1 MLRGLLNAA
10 QSLGD
15 QTDPQIVGLRLKP
28 SASQGSRRQ
37 PAWNPT
43 HGTSTNTLTDWT
55 ASTNGPTMVEA
66 AVLECELDHTVGPAR
81 IIFFTANVTDNQSE
95 WSRTAIADRPP
106 HRSRRALIVPP
117 AARFKRS
124 NYFSPLMFALQD
136 VI

>member
-37 PAWNPT
+37 PAWNFT
-43 HGTSTNTLTDWT
+43 HGTLTNTLTDWT

-81 IIFFTANVTDNQSE
+81 IIFLPPTLRTTGANVSCG
-95 WSRTAIADRPP
+95 SIASFTYAQPARSTPRLDIRP
-106 HRSRRALIVPP
+106 HARRGAE
-117 AARFKRS
+117 
-124 NYFSPLMFALQD
+124 
-136 VI
+136 